1 MRTDIDSNG
10 DITILSREASDTPG
24 YYGEF
29 GGAHVPPVLQD
40 NLARL
45 AEAFTRYRSD
55 SEFIREFDFYL
66 KNYTGRP
73 SPLYY
78 ARNLSQKTG
87 SRIYLKREDLNHTG
101 SHKINNTI
109 GQILLAKRMNA
120 KEIIAETGAGQHG
133 VATATAAAL
142 LGIKCKVFMGQ
153 VDIERQAMNVSRIKL
168 LGAEVIPATG
178 GTRTLADAV
187 NAALGYFIENP
198 DSFYLLGSQVGPH
211 PYPNMVGFFQSVI
224 GREAR
229 EQILEIEGRLPD
241 DIFACVGGGSNA
253 IGLFQAF
260 IDDESVQIHGA
271 EGGGESVLP
280 RTAATLS
287 LGKPGLFQGTYSYC
301 LTDDDGNPSVSYSI
315 AAGLDYPGI
324 SPQHAHLKT
333 SGRANYYPVS
343 DNDAIEAYIE
353 LSRSE
358 GIIPAIESSHAVALA
373 TKMVKDKNRLVII
386 NLSGRG
392 DKDVE
397 RKLEGYFN
405 QP

>member
-1 MRTDIDSNG
+1 METTMSTS
-10 DITILSREASDTPG
+10 TILNEQAVLTPG
-24 YYGEF
+24 FYGEF
-29 GGAHVPPVLQD
+29 GGSYVPPVLME
-40 NLARL
+40 NLGRL
-45 AEAFTRYRSD
+45 DEAFKRFRTEESFLKELDY
-55 SEFIREFDFYL
+55 YL

-73 SPLYY
+73 SPLYL
-78 ARNLSQKTG
+78 AANLSKEVG
-87 SRIYLKREDLNHTG
+87 SKIYLKREDLNHTG

-142 LGIKCKVFMGQ
+142 MGLKCKVFMGE
-153 VDIERQAMNVSRIKL
+153 VDIERQAMNVSRMKL
-168 LGAEVIPATG
+168 LGAEVIPATS

-187 NAALGYFIENP
+187 NEALGYFIEHP

-211 PYPNMVGFFQSVI
+211 PYPNMVAFFQSVI
-224 GREAR
+224 GKEAR
-229 EQILEIEGRLPD
+229 EQILEAEGRLPD
-241 DIFACVGGGSNA
+241 EIFACVGGGSNA

-260 IDDESVQIHGA
+260 LGDDSVGINGA
-271 EGGGESVLP
+271 EGGGEGFLP

-287 LGKPGLFQGTYSYC
+287 MGKPGVFQGTFSYC
-301 LTDDDGNPSVSYSI
+301 LMDANNQPSVSYSI

-324 SPQHAHLKT
+324 SPQHSFLHT
-333 SGRANYYPVS
+333 TGRARYFPVL
-343 DNDAIEAYIE
+343 DNDAINAYIK
-353 LSRSE
+353 LSRLE

-373 TKMVKDKNRLVII
+373 MEQLKGKKKLGLI

-397 RKLEGYFN
+397 RKLEGYFGI
-405 QP
+405 